1 MVERAT
7 EISEP
12 FLAGAM
18 PVPAR
23 ARYHL
28 SMGLGRYNLGWM
40 RRDGALAAAAHRA
53 SPMLNRQ

>member
-1 MVERAT
+1 
-7 EISEP
+7 
-12 FLAGAM
+12 M